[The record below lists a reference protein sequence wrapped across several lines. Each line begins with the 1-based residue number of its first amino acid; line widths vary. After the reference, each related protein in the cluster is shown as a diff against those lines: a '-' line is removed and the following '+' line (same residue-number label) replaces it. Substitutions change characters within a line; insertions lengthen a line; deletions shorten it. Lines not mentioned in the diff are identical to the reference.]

1 MDFLALSDH
10 HDAQVYKP
18 TGARKEKNCS
28 GAIGIN
34 VIGAS
39 DRGPVAY
46 RAAIENDG
54 VNLGQRATAVKV
66 SHVHATDW
74 DGNAGCGEDQ
84 TFHGESVIAP

>member
-1 MDFLALSDH
+1 VDFLALSDH

-18 TGARKEKNCS
+18 PGARKKKNCS

-54 VNLGQRATAVKV
+54 VNLGQLPLPSK
-66 SHVHATDW
+66 
-74 DGNAGCGEDQ
+74 
-84 TFHGESVIAP
+84 